1 MSSLSREQLSAFD
14 TSTTLLR
21 PAGSSSPWVSS
32 FLRRVLDFSV
42 AAFALLF
49 CGPLFVIVAIAVRI
63 SSPGPALIRQQRKGV
78 NGRPF
83 TMYKFRSMLVGS
95 ERGSTITVNGDAR
108 ITGVGAFLR
117 RYKLDEL
124 PQFWNVVKGDMSLV
138 GPRPKL
144 PQHEGHKLPWR
155 PGITGPATLKFR
167 DEEELLSSVPRQ
179 QLEGYYETLIKPAK
193 VLIDFEYM
201 QRATFISDC
210 TILLKTLPACL
221 SPGRTTEKPENRA
234 ICLAPENESE

>member
-32 FLRRVLDFSV
+32 SLRRVLDFSV
-42 AAFALLF
+42 AAIALLL
-49 CGPLFVIVAIAVRI
+49 CGPLFAIVAFAVRI
-63 SSPGPALIRQQRKGV
+63 GSPGPALIRQRRMGV

-83 TMYKFRSMLVGS
+83 TMYKFRSMFVGS
-95 ERGSTITVNGDAR
+95 EGGSTITVSGDAR
-108 ITGVGAFLR
+108 ITAVGVFLR

-144 PQHEGHKLPWR
+144 PPHEGHNLPWR

-193 VLIDFEYM
+193 ALIDFQYM
-201 QRATFISDC
+201 QSATFISDC
-210 TILLKTLPACL
+210 AILFRTLPACL
-221 SPGRTTEKPENRA
+221 APGRTAQKPENHA
-234 ICLAPENESE
+234 ICLAPENESD